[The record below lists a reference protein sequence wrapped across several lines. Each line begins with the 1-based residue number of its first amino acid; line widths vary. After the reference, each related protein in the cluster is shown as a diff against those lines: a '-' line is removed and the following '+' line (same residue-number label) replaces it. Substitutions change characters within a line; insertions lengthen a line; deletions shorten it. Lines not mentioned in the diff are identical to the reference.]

1 MKRNKREIKPNMK
14 NIKQDNREIK
24 SHRFTR
30 NSFIEKYKEELTIQM
45 ISDLISK
52 KCKNGCINNDR
63 CSDCDKEEI

>member
-1 MKRNKREIKPNMK
+1 MK
-14 NIKQDNREIK
+14 NTKQDNREIK

-63 CSDCDKEEI
+63 CSDCDKEGI